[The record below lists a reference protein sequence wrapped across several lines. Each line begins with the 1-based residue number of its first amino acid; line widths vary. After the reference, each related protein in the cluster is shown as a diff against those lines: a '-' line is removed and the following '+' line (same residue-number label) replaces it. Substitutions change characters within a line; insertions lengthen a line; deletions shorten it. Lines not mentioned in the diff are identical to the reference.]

1 MPVFNGGFRVREVA
15 KNKKA
20 LKKFKMDKVK
30 QGNSK
35 KRDKGYCCPSK

>member
-1 MPVFNGGFRVREVA
+1 MPKFNGGFRVSETI

-35 KRDKGYCCPSK
+35 KRNKGYYCPSK